1 MSPRWSKRC
10 VFTTTS
16 MFIPIAPF
24 HHGGGGGGGVIGKRG
39 DLLFFLGDDDDGED
53 GSRIG
58 EGKEEEKQVVCL
70 NGTRV
75 RERIA
80 TCVRWPAEHVGGGGG
95 RESKWGAVLPSV
107 PHVSHA
113 ARVIPLIQPP
123 TPT

>member
-1 MSPRWSKRC
+1 MTEDGVSPRWSKRC
-10 VFTTTS
+10 VFTSTS

-70 NGTRV
+70 NGMTYHDDEQGRHTV
-75 RERIA
+75 
-80 TCVRWPAEHVGGGGG
+80 VVGSSWENLHYYKLIPYT
-95 RESKWGAVLPSV
+95 ESLV
-107 PHVSHA
+107 P
-113 ARVIPLIQPP
+113 I
-123 TPT
+123 